1 MRLHGGLRGGASER
15 SIPEPRKEAR
25 GANFPSSTFV
35 LLFLLVA
42 QPAYADLASHFGMS
56 PRTMGLG
63 GAFTGVS
70 DDVSAIYY
78 NPAGLVQLQ
87 GLSVSSGVLVG
98 RAYLNEDSTRL
109 PMDDENSF
117 YLHVGIPLSGL
128 LKDHFALGITLN
140 MPFGRQ
146 LHGRL
151 YRKDEPYFVA
161 YDSAV
166 QLMQFRAGASFRIP
180 WEPLSFL
187 TFGASIQVLGS
198 VSGGVTMYVPLQ
210 QEENGVAADP
220 DSRMEAWIELDVPT
234 TVFYTVGAMAHM
246 GEHLRLGLAY
256 RSEQSIEMLLP
267 VNITAR
273 IAASDT
279 MKITIPVAGLAEF
292 NPKFYPQQVALG
304 ASFRRGKWLVALDL
318 TWIDYSSYQ
327 IPYAKV
333 TLDVE
338 KLKQDPGL
346 RMLIGPD
353 GQILPPHVP
362 DVQWTDMIVPRLGLE
377 YTVLKWLTLRGGY
390 FYERTPLKS
399 TEIPSY
405 DCDKHGFNLGA
416 RGAFLRPWDIIPGQL
431 NIDVTVEELWYVERM
446 VLGSEVGGHVFAF
459 SAGVEVVFL

>member
-1 MRLHGGLRGGASER
+1 MN
-15 SIPEPRKEAR
+15 R
-25 GANFPSSTFV
+25 GARIFIV
-35 LLFLLVA
+35 IAALLWA
-42 QPAYADLASHFGMS
+42 PPAHTDLASHFGMS
-56 PRTMGLG
+56 PRSMGLA

-70 DDVSAIYY
+70 DDVTALYY
-78 NPAGLVQLQ
+78 NPAGLVQLR
-87 GLSVSSGVLVG
+87 GLSVSTGVLVG
-98 RAYLNEDSTRL
+98 RAYLEEDSTTL
-109 PMDDENSF
+109 PMDEENSF
-117 YLHVGIPLSGL
+117 YLHVGVPLAGAL
-128 LKDHFALGITLN
+128 EDHLALGVTLN

-166 QLMQFRAGASFRIP
+166 QLMQFRAGLAFRIP

-187 TFGASIQVLGS
+187 TFGAAIQVLGS

-234 TVFYTVGAMAHM
+234 TVFYTLGAMAEIGH
-246 GEHLRLGLAY
+246 HIRLGLAY

-273 IAASDT
+273 IAASSS

-292 NPKFYPQQVALG
+292 NPKFYPQQVAAG
-304 ASFRRGKWLVALDL
+304 GSFRMGRWLLALDL
-318 TWIDYSSYQ
+318 TWIDYSNYQ
-327 IPYAKV
+327 IPYARV
-333 TLDVE
+333 SLDID
-338 KLKQDPGL
+338 KIKQDPGL
-346 RMLIGPD
+346 ALLIGSN

-362 DVQWTDMIVPRLGLE
+362 RVEWTDMVVPRVGVE
-377 YTVLKWLTLRGGY
+377 YAPLDWLTLRGGY
-390 FYERTPLKS
+390 FYERSPLKG

-416 RGAFLRPWDIIPGQL
+416 RAGFMRPLGIVPGQL
-431 NIDVTVEELWYVERM
+431 NIDIAFEDIWYVDREI
-446 VLGSEVGGHVFAF
+446 LGSEAGGHVFGF
-459 SAGVEVVFL
+459 SAGVEVIFL

>member
-1 MRLHGGLRGGASER
+1 MRARLLILLALLLWSPGAR
-15 SIPEPRKEAR
+15 
-25 GANFPSSTFV
+25 
-35 LLFLLVA
+35 
-42 QPAYADLASHFGMS
+42 ADLASHFGMN
-56 PRTMGLG
+56 PRSMALG
-63 GAFTGVS
+63 GAYTAVA

-87 GLSVSSGVLVG
+87 GITVATGVLHG
-98 RAYLNEDSTRL
+98 SAYLDEDDTRVG
-109 PMDDENSF
+109 MDDENSF
-117 YLHVGIPLSGL
+117 YLHVGVPLSGKA
-128 LKDHFALGITLN
+128 KDHFALGVTLN

-151 YRKDEPYFVA
+151 YKKDVPYFVA

-166 QLMQFRAGASFRIP
+166 QLMQFRAGAAFRIP

-210 QEENGVAADP
+210 QESEGKAADP

-234 TVFYTVGAMAHM
+234 TVFYTVGAMAAIGH
-246 GEHLRLGLAY
+246 HLRLGLAY

-273 IAASDT
+273 IAASEK

-304 ASFRRGKWLVALDL
+304 ASYRRGRMLLTLDL
-318 TWIDYSSYQ
+318 TWIDYSAYQ
-327 IPYAKV
+327 IPFARV
-333 TLDVE
+333 SLDVE

-346 RMLIGPD
+346 KLLVGPD

-362 DVQWTDMIVPRLGLE
+362 EVEWTDMIVPRVGAE
-377 YTVLKWLTLRGGY
+377 FSVLQWLTLRSGY
-390 FYERTPLKS
+390 FYERSPLMN

-416 RGAFLRPWDIIPGQL
+416 RASFLRPLGLLPGLL
-431 NIDVTVEELWYVERM
+431 NIDIALEEIWYVGRDI
-446 VLGSEVGGHVFAF
+446 LGSDVGGHVFAI
-459 SAGVEVVFL
+459 SGGVEVVFL